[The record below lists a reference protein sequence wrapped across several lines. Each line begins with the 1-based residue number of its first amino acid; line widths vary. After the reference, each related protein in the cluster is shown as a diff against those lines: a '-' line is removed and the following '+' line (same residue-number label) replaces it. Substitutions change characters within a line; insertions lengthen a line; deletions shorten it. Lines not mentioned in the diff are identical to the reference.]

1 MTTFKSVPSIKI
13 IAGREIKTSDLVVT
27 NNPEHTTNGESVVVC
42 RDVPECKV
50 YLDHT
55 TTDHVTIKAM
65 TKVIIL
71 DNDETASIDDLY
83 DEIELSTGACVE
95 LRYIIDKW
103 YIMSSD
109 GLKNS

>member
-27 NNPEHTTNGESVVVC
+27 NNHEYKTNGESVLVC
-42 RDVPECKV
+42 RDVDSCRV
-50 YLDHT
+50 TLDHT
-55 TTDHVTIKAM
+55 TTDHITVKAM
-65 TKVIIL
+65 TNVIIDADTL
-71 DNDETASIDDLY
+71 IDDLY
-83 DEIELSTGACVE
+83 DEVEINFGACVE
-95 LRYIIDKW
+95 FRYVIDKW